1 MNRHPLRE
9 ITEDEIRTFEDDG
22 IICVRGVLDDEWIAR
37 MQHAVDDIL
46 DHPTKFGGQ
55 DLNDTGEAGRY
66 AFDNNMWMFH
76 DDFKAFVYDSPISAT
91 R

>member
-9 ITEDEIRTFEDDG
+9 ITADEIRTFEDDG

-46 DHPTKFGGQ
+46 DHPTKFGQ
-55 DLNDTGEAGRY
+55 DLNDTGEAGTLRIRQQHVDVPRR
-66 AFDNNMWMFH
+66 FQS
-76 DDFKAFVYDSPISAT
+76 V
-91 R
+91 RL